1 MKKNIDIEG
10 IVKDRLRLQT
20 VQRNFFN
27 NLGILFPTLE
37 KFKQDGF
44 LRQYNNWELEQK
56 NKFLIELGGQ
66 ANLQQTKRWIDKL
79 IKEKLEPK
87 ESSNG
92 TIRREMVAN

>member
-1 MKKNIDIEG
+1 MEKNNIDIEN
-10 IVKDRLRLQT
+10 IVKNRLRLQT

-37 KFKQDGF
+37 KFKQDKF
-44 LRQYNNWELEQK
+44 LHQYNQWELEQK

-87 ESSNG
+87 KKHEALTRIHN
-92 TIRREMVAN
+92 